1 MLFLSTFLER
11 TLCNDNTSADSDPAQ
26 RRKEIEANSSE
37 DDDLETAY
45 RTYLPLFAYRKRQA
59 QRTNRGR

>member
-1 MLFLSTFLER
+1 MLILSTFLEHVLCTDNKPGDTDSVQREKGIR
-11 TLCNDNTSADSDPAQ
+11 T
-26 RRKEIEANSSE
+26 NSNE

-59 QRTNRGR
+59 QRINRGG